1 MADRQFDLG
10 EIKAVMEE
18 GVEIIELLSPL
29 KINTINN
36 RVQSILCQKMELS
49 SPDSSGRPRPVP
61 IAGADIEINCDTVI
75 PAIGQDLAID
85 FVDQALLKTNPGSY
99 QTRIPGVYIGGDA
112 MRGASTA
119 IKAIGD
125 GRKAVEEILEKQN
138 LLNQK
143 EHYPVKDIS
152 IKEIKLKRY
161 HREEAVKPTETQLD
175 DRKNFN
181 LVVSSLNNFEAI
193 KESSRCMLCDEL
205 CNVCVSVCPNLAN
218 WSYEVEPETILLK
231 KIVRNGNR
239 YELED
244 DEPFVISQKYQV
256 LNIADW
262 CNECGNCT
270 TFCPSMG
277 APYKDKP
284 RVHLT
289 KESFERSKSGFYIE
303 RNGNGLTITKKNDNN
318 IAKLRLINGKYTF
331 KNHYINLNLK
341 EDLTIIDFVILDPG
355 LGEVILRDV
364 AEMKILL
371 HSFKFS

>member
-1 MADRQFDLG
+1 
-10 EIKAVMEE
+10 
-18 GVEIIELLSPL
+18 
-29 KINTINN
+29 
-36 RVQSILCQKMELS
+36 
-49 SPDSSGRPRPVP
+49 
-61 IAGADIEINCDTVI
+61 
-75 PAIGQDLAID
+75 
-85 FVDQALLKTNPGSY
+85 
-99 QTRIPGVYIGGDA
+99 
-112 MRGASTA
+112 
-119 IKAIGD
+119 
-125 GRKAVEEILEKQN
+125 
-138 LLNQK
+138 
-143 EHYPVKDIS
+143 
-152 IKEIKLKRY
+152 
-161 HREEAVKPTETQLD
+161 
-175 DRKNFN
+175 
-181 LVVSSLNNFEAI
+181 
-193 KESSRCMLCDEL
+193 MLCDEL

-289 KESFERSKSGFYIE
+289 KESFERSESGFYIQ
-303 RNGNGLTITKKNDNN
+303 RNRNGLTITKKNDNN